1 MLEITADDPLRYSQL
16 SKFAK
21 SPAHYLDARTHDS
34 QATGPMERG
43 SALHA
48 IVLGTAPVIA
58 YPGKTRNG
66 KTWEAFEAK
75 HQGKHILTTNAYEKV
90 MGMAEAVWSDARA
103 KELLYGDG
111 VVFEQTLRMQMY
123 GKHCRA
129 TPDVRSPDYLA
140 ELKTTATSE
149 PEQFM
154 RHATRML
161 YHGQLAFY
169 LQACAAA
176 KIAVQR
182 DAYVIAVEAAPP
194 HPVVVFR
201 QTEQC
206 IEMGERAIRLWIEQL
221 RSCEAAKFF
230 PGYVQTVVTWDIEEE
245 LDLQFADEDESES
258 GAAA

>member
-1 MLEITADDPLRYSQL
+1 MMEITADNPLRYSQL

-21 SPAHYLDARTHDS
+21 SPAHYLEARTHDS
-34 QATGPMERG
+34 QQTGPMERG

-48 IVLGTAPVIA
+48 VVLGTAQVIA
-58 YPGKTRNG
+58 YPGKTRSG
-66 KTWEAFEAK
+66 KAWEAFEAQ
-75 HQGKHILTTNAYEKV
+75 HQGKHILTGNAYERV
-90 MGMAEAVWSDARA
+90 MGMAEAVWSDPRA
-103 KELLYGDG
+103 KDLLYGNG
-111 VVFEQTLRMQMY
+111 VVYEHTLRTEMY

-154 RHATRML
+154 RHAVRML

-176 KIAVQR
+176 RIKVQR
-182 DAYVIAVEAAPP
+182 DAYVIAVEANPP
-194 HPVVVFR
+194 HPVVVFQ

-206 IEMGERAIRLWIEQL
+206 IEMGERAIRLWIERL
-221 RSCEAAKFF
+221 RSCEAAGFF
-230 PGYVQTVVTWDIEEE
+230 PGYVQSVVTWDIDHDLE
-245 LDLQFADEDESES
+245 LQFADEDEHAE
-258 GAAA
+258 AVA